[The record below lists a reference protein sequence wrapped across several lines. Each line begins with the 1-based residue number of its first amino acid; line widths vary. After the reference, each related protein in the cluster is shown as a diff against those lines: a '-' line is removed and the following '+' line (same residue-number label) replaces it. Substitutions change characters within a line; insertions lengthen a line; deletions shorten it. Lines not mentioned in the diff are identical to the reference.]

1 MIEFKNVS
9 LVYPNGTTALRGN
22 NVYIAKGEFV
32 FLVGQT
38 GSGKTSFLRLIN
50 REVLPTKGEVFVNNR
65 ATKEIRL
72 SHVPLLRRN
81 IGVVFQDF
89 KLLDY
94 KTVFE
99 NVAYVLE
106 VTGTPG
112 REIPA
117 KVSEALKLVNLWDKE
132 DAFPEQ
138 LSGGEQQRAS
148 IARAL
153 VNHPLILLADEPT
166 GNLDPDTSW
175 EIMQILM
182 RANSR
187 GTTVVVATHNKT
199 IVDLMRKRVIGISGG
214 KIAFDRER
222 SSYLPADL
230 ELAVREGPG

>member
-9 LVYPNGTTALRGN
+9 LVYPNGTIALQSVG
-22 NVYIAKGEFV
+22 VHIPKGEFI

-50 REVLPTKGEVFVNNR
+50 REVLPSKGEVIVNNQ
-65 ATKEIRL
+65 ATGEIRL
-72 SHVPLLRRN
+72 SHVPHLRRH
-81 IGVVFQDF
+81 IGVVFQDY
-89 KLLDY
+89 KLLAY
-94 KTVFE
+94 KTIFE

-106 VTGTPG
+106 VTGYPG

-117 KVSEALKLVNLWDKE
+117 KVSEALKLVNLWEKE
-132 DAFPEQ
+132 DAFPDQ

-175 EIMQILM
+175 DIMQILLK
-182 RANSR
+182 ANSR
-187 GTTVVVATHNKT
+187 GTTVLIATHNKT
-199 IVDLMRKRVIGISGG
+199 IVDMMRKRVIGLSGG
-214 KIAFDRER
+214 RVAFDRER
-222 SSYLPADL
+222 SCYLPADI
-230 ELAVREGPG
+230 EIAVREG